1 METSEEFFLFGT
13 DSKSPEYV
21 YCIPSISI
29 YIYICTNRITSKKT
43 QVKRNK
49 KKLTKSIPDTEKQ
62 LETKRT
68 STNIRLFF
76 LMHPSVFDKNPCV
89 FPCKSQFFS
98 GIHVFCL
105 KNPSVFWVVVKPA
118 NWKPGSPY
126 EQQTFAS
133 RTEWRVRAISA
144 SSLHLRTNQL

>member
-1 METSEEFFLFGT
+1 
-13 DSKSPEYV
+13 
-21 YCIPSISI
+21 
-29 YIYICTNRITSKKT
+29 
-43 QVKRNK
+43 
-49 KKLTKSIPDTEKQ
+49 
-62 LETKRT
+62 
-68 STNIRLFF
+68 
-76 LMHPSVFDKNPCV
+76 MHPSVFDKNPCV